1 MKKRLCALL
10 CVLLM
15 VVQVAAQP
23 AQAVSQVYFTAVN
36 EELMDLSDSTMPFWS
51 GGYLYVASSVFT
63 ANLNE
68 LGLAYSRNW
77 VSQTMALWMPAQ
89 NNRALVFDL
98 IHDTVMDENGSA
110 AGPAAILK
118 GSVIFLPVGA
128 IANYFGFAYSS
139 TRVSNGYLVR
149 LRSDKAVLTDRQF
162 IDAAQSQLLSQ
173 YSAYLA
179 AKQGGRTEPQED
191 PAEPPQEEPVVTEGG
206 QTIYLC
212 FRAAESG
219 KTAALLDT
227 LDVTGVKASVYFTA
241 EEIAASE
248 DLARRAVGTGMS
260 VGLVA
265 DAGLELPVEEQLE
278 RANAALWQA
287 AERRTRFCW
296 IENGDEDSIARAR
309 AAGYCCLTP
318 DLDRSGYGLNSSAN
332 ASYLLQRIGK
342 SGRSVK
348 VWLGSRV
355 SAAGLRALVAAA
367 GEADDHLLAMTETA

>member
-1 MKKRLCALL
+1 M
-10 CVLLM
+10 
-15 VVQVAAQP
+15 
-23 AQAVSQVYFTAVN
+23 
-36 EELMDLSDSTMPFWS
+36 
-51 GGYLYVASSVFT
+51 
-63 ANLNE
+63 
-68 LGLAYSRNW
+68 
-77 VSQTMALWMPAQ
+77 
-89 NNRALVFDL
+89 
-98 IHDTVMDENGSA
+98 
-110 AGPAAILK
+110 
-118 GSVIFLPVGA
+118 
-128 IANYFGFAYSS
+128 
-139 TRVSNGYLVR
+139 
-149 LRSDKAVLTDRQF
+149 
-162 IDAAQSQLLSQ
+162 
-173 YSAYLA
+173 
-179 AKQGGRTEPQED
+179 
-191 PAEPPQEEPVVTEGG
+191 
-206 QTIYLC
+206 
-212 FRAAESG
+212 
-219 KTAALLDT
+219 
-227 LDVTGVKASVYFTA
+227 TGVKASVYFTA